1 MPEGVGP
8 GRSGYSSG
16 RGGRSA
22 RGSWWPSCAGQGRAA
37 GARMR
42 ALLSPGMD
50 SAGSCCGPGAPPET
64 GGKPSTRE
72 SSAACLS
79 ASLNHAGFS
88 APLAKC

>member
-8 GRSGYSSG
+8 GGVRLQQGEGREVSLGRLGPTHAHQGQVSGL
-16 RGGRSA
+16 RR
-22 RGSWWPSCAGQGRAA
+22 
-37 GARMR
+37 R
-42 ALLSPGMD
+42 ALLSPGLE
-50 SAGSCCGPGAPPET
+50 SAHSCCGPGAPPET